1 MAAQHGDGC
10 TAGGDG
16 YASNRTAVSDD
27 SEDRCRVGDPAAMSH
42 EDVKLEAWQAA
53 VSPKLDCCTEPT
65 LKASTLH

>member
-27 SEDRCRVGDPAAMSH
+27 SEDRCCVDDPAAMLH
-42 EDVKLEAWQAA
+42 EDVKPQFLFLAEATPE
-53 VSPKLDCCTEPT
+53 V
-65 LKASTLH
+65 